1 VIAVTAVTEDEY
13 GLEDLCFRSR
23 RCYKNLALISDV
35 STSRINPV
43 IYVRRSLF
51 EQGSGIRSPGSPAGS
66 RRRGRD
72 ARARSREVGA
82 QDQDEEVRAPE
93 AAVRGGTEGKLHP
106 VRILAISG
114 SLRAASSNT
123 ALLKAS
129 SALAPQGV
137 EVVVYGGLA
146 GLPHFNP
153 DLDDLDAGTA
163 PPPVMDFR
171 SRLQASDGVLISS
184 PEYAHGVPGAMKN
197 AIDWVVSSGE
207 IYEKPVA
214 LLNASMG
221 ATHAYSSLMETLM
234 TADADIVQ
242 EASVRVGLST
252 NRIGEA
258 DIVADPEV
266 SGVLRSAV
274 TALARAIEVRRTK
287 LHEWD

>member
-1 VIAVTAVTEDEY
+1 
-13 GLEDLCFRSR
+13 
-23 RCYKNLALISDV
+23 
-35 STSRINPV
+35 
-43 IYVRRSLF
+43 
-51 EQGSGIRSPGSPAGS
+51 
-66 RRRGRD
+66 
-72 ARARSREVGA
+72 
-82 QDQDEEVRAPE
+82 
-93 AAVRGGTEGKLHP
+93 

-123 ALLKAS
+123 ALLKAA

-153 DLDDLDAGTA
+153 DLDDLDAGIA
-163 PPPVMDFR
+163 PLPVMDFR

-184 PEYAHGVPGAMKN
+184 PEYAHGVPGTLKN

-221 ATHAYSSLMETLM
+221 ATHAYASLMETLM

-242 EASVRVGLST
+242 EASVRVGLPT
-252 NRIGEA
+252 NRIGAA
-258 DIVADPEV
+258 DIVAAPEL
-266 SGVLRSAV
+266 SGILRSAV
-274 TALARAIEVRRTK
+274 TALAHAIEARRAEA
-287 LHEWD
+287 HGWAQ